1 MDLSHMHFVWPFYLY
16 LVPLAL
22 LVLFARGPCSVV
34 LLTVHSNLLEGLRK
48 VSLWR
53 LALPRLL
60 FGAGIFCV
68 IIAQAEPQVLTVLD
82 KLVFVERY
90 IAAALDNSGSM
101 EEGVTAD
108 DTKFAQE
115 EAQKDGS
122 QGDYPAA
129 GQAWQK
135 YRIAAMGLK
144 HLFKLIPTDLVA
156 LFIFDERCKY
166 LDVPT
171 TDLNELAEHLE
182 GLHPDGGTN
191 FAGMGEKVDGQPRGA
206 IAELLAVLHELA
218 AKDATRI
225 GLIITDGDD
234 NIPDDKP
241 AMEFSTLAQQLSDE
255 HIHFYVIG
263 IGESWYQDQ
272 WRTKLDLARLTD
284 KVNGTIIR
292 VGNKS
297 ELLKGLASIA
307 ALEKRETL
315 HKSETETKQYFQYC
329 MFLGLLFVIGGL
341 LARKINGEE
350 I

>member
-1 MDLSHMHFVWPFYLY
+1 
-16 LVPLAL
+16 
-22 LVLFARGPCSVV
+22 
-34 LLTVHSNLLEGLRK
+34 
-48 VSLWR
+48 
-53 LALPRLL
+53 
-60 FGAGIFCV
+60 
-68 IIAQAEPQVLTVLD
+68 
-82 KLVFVERY
+82 
-90 IAAALDNSGSM
+90 
-101 EEGVTAD
+101 
-108 DTKFAQE
+108 
-115 EAQKDGS
+115 
-122 QGDYPAA
+122 
-129 GQAWQK
+129 
-135 YRIAAMGLK
+135 MGLK
-144 HLFKLIPTDLVA
+144 HLFKLIPTDMVA

-191 FAGMGEKVDGQPRGA
+191 FAGLGEKVDGQPRGA
-206 IAELLAVLHELA
+206 IAEILAVLHELA
-218 AKDATRI
+218 QKNATRI
-225 GLIITDGDD
+225 GLVITDGDD
-234 NIPDDKP
+234 NIPDEKP
-241 AMEFSTLAQQLSDE
+241 AMEFSALAQQLSDE
-255 HIHFYVIG
+255 QIHFYVIG

-329 MFLGLLFVIGGL
+329 MFLGLLLVIGGL
-341 LARKINGEE
+341 LARKMNGEE